1 MLPDVLQMG
10 LLEFV
15 NLWGV
20 MTILSVAVVIININ
34 RIRNKYEDKEFAS
47 FYGRIMFYTILILV
61 VAGHIALP
69 LSALLIV

>member
-1 MLPDVLQMG
+1 MG